1 MKSFALLLFLIG
13 LIMLVIGYTSIQIKC
28 PPPRIEYRFVPR
40 SFIEEQLS
48 TNTLDAVNS
57 MFADSDPF
65 FLQDDVTNN
74 KDKGS
79 NFYSAK
85 KTN

>member
-1 MKSFALLLFLIG
+1 MRSFALLLFLIG
-13 LIMLVIGYTSIQIKC
+13 LIMVVIGYTSIQIKC

-48 TNTLDAVNS
+48 NNALDAVNN
-57 MFADSDPF
+57 MFSDTDPF
-65 FLQDDVTNN
+65 FLQDEVINN

-79 NFYSAK
+79 NFYSAE
-85 KTN
+85 KTK